1 LYVYCFYRK
10 EHFGEMIMISSIVKD
25 VLSTKFKSVS
35 KDDLLSACLSILN
48 EESTPVLVVLD
59 NKGKYAG
66 VIAHRWIVRSRFNPA
81 TTKVES
87 LMRSAP
93 SVSPEDSL
101 SKVAKL
107 MVTSGI
113 SQLPVFNG
121 DKLVGIVT
129 DDAIIQGAV
138 VGKWGNNKVE
148 ELMTKK
154 PFLIEEN
161 ESVGAVLSLF
171 REHNISHVPIVKDG
185 TLVGIVSTKDIITGI
200 FQPRHRQ
207 KVGDISGEK
216 VPVLSISAK
225 GIMTKPVITVL
236 PENTLKDAVK
246 NMQKYSISSLVIV
259 TKGRP
264 TGILTKRDLLE
275 PLAEMETPKQQITI
289 EFSVKGVGIDSI
301 QRSYIMGDFEVF
313 SKKYQKILESGTLF
327 VYMKTHGTNY
337 KGEQLIHCRLQFRT
351 RRGSFFSSGEG
362 YGVEATFQ
370 TALSRLER
378 QLLRS
383 QELAHEPEY
392 AKKYLRRIEFPNTE
406 L

>member
-1 LYVYCFYRK
+1 MV
-10 EHFGEMIMISSIVKD
+10 SSIVKD
-25 VLSTKFKSVS
+25 VLSTKFKTVS

-81 TTKVES
+81 TTKVEN

-107 MVTSGI
+107 MITSGI
-113 SQLPVFNG
+113 SQLPVFKG
-121 DKLVGIVT
+121 EKLLGIVT

-138 VGKWGNNKVE
+138 VGKWGNNKVG

-161 ESVGAVLSLF
+161 ESVGAILSLF
-171 REHNISHVPIVKDG
+171 REHNISHAPIVKDG

-216 VPVLSISAK
+216 TPVLSISAK

-246 NMQKYSISSLVIV
+246 NMGKYSISSLVIV

-275 PLAEMETPKQQITI
+275 PLAEMETPKQQIKI

-351 RRGSFFSSGEG
+351 RKGSFFSSGEG